1 MAYMREE
8 WRPYALWGTS
18 PTRSQQTSQSRPAKG
33 RADTRWHHFSALNSS
48 NCNDSKSLR
57 NWHRAF
63 LRNLKSLLSSMQDYL
78 LSCKETRRKR
88 QTSSAT
94 YPCIEADWGQQVW
107 GRRHL
112 LFSQLMLAF
121 LIIGCG
127 PATLGSVNVFLS
139 CNIQILIIAAAV
151 KYRIYYP

>member
-94 YPCIEADWGQQVW
+94 YPCIEVDWGQQDW
-107 GRRHL
+107 GRRPPPFPCHKEHIIYSMLFRARTPLHL
-112 LFSQLMLAF
+112 RMLVLVVVICRRFSTF
-121 LIIGCG
+121 KS
-127 PATLGSVNVFLS
+127 TSK
-139 CNIQILIIAAAV
+139 V
-151 KYRIYYP
+151 K

>member
-1 MAYMREE
+1 MREE
-8 WRPYALWGTS
+8 SHPYTLWGTS
-18 PTRSQQTSQSRPAKG
+18 PTRSQKTSQSRPAKG

-112 LFSQLMLAF
+112 LF
-121 LIIGCG
+121 LITQNI
-127 PATLGSVNVFLS
+127 AMFAMFFAKS
-139 CNIQILIIAAAV
+139 CNTFQPTNVGFFSLLDVAPPHWV
-151 KYRIYYP
+151 RLTFF